1 MSEEGQVHSGSDLI
15 LKIALGVVGLI
26 TIVLLF
32 LVVDLRGRVADLEGS
47 AKTAAANLKQL
58 EERLHATNADL
69 RNTAEALGSKM
80 GMTQE
85 QIDKRTAELR
95 RQQEATAASAR
106 QLSEEQKKTEAALT
120 GVSSEVSGVK
130 TELGGTKTDL
140 ASTKTDLEATKSK
153 LEKTIGDLGV
163 QSGLI
168 ARNHDELEVL
178 KHKGDR
184 NYFEFTL
191 KKKNRQPVSTIALE
205 LKKTDASKSK
215 FTLNVIAD
223 DKTIEKKDR
232 TASEPLQFYTGR
244 DHSLYELVIFTV
256 TKDTVSGYLSTP
268 K

>member
-1 MSEEGQVHSGSDLI
+1 MSDEGQVQSGSELI
-15 LKIALGVVGLI
+15 LKIALGVVGVV

-32 LVVDLRGRVADLEGS
+32 VVVNLRGRVADLEGT
-47 AKTAAANLKQL
+47 AKNAAAAQKQL

-69 RNTAEALGSKM
+69 RNTAEALGSKV

-85 QIDKRTAELR
+85 QIDKRTADLR
-95 RQQEATAASAR
+95 RQQEASAR
-106 QLSEEQKKTEAALT
+106 ALSAEQKKTAEALS
-120 GVSSEVSGVK
+120 GVSSEVTGVK
-130 TELGGTKTDL
+130 SELGGAKTDI
-140 ASTKTDLEATKSK
+140 ATTKSDLEATKSK

-163 QSGLI
+163 QSGLV
-168 ARNHDELEVL
+168 ARNHDELEIL

-191 KKKNRQPVSTIALE
+191 KKKARQPVSTIALE
-205 LKKTDASKSK
+205 LKKTDPKKSK
-215 FTLNVIAD
+215 FTLNVMAD

-244 DHSLYELVIFTV
+244 DRSLYELVIFTV

-268 K
+268 KQ